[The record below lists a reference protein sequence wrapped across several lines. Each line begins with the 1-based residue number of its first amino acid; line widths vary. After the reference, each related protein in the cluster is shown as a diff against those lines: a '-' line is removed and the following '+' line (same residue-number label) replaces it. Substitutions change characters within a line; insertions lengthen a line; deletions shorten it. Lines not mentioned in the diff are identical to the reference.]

1 LSLMKLATAL
11 LINKRYKLITELGRG
26 GFAEVWLAEDLELDN
41 RQVALKFFASERGLD
56 SGGIELFK
64 KEFTRTTELR
74 HPNLLISN
82 HYGVVE
88 NEHIPFLEMLY
99 CSGGSLSSKIQSGA
113 EFTEKEIASILK
125 DVGSGLSYLHKQG
138 VIHRD
143 LKPDNI
149 LVSDTGQYL
158 ISDFG
163 ISLRLLSTLTKA
175 TQRHGGP
182 SSGTTAFMAPEL
194 FRNDPNGSEKS
205 DVFGLGV
212 AIYELCTGILPWRGI
227 GGLALLQ
234 GAESPTLQGHYSE
247 QFEILVHRC
256 LEVDPHKRPTAYELE
271 MAAITFLKDG
281 TWSTAKSDHRVTH
294 QPERKNESVGR
305 KTEIFIKENVG
316 HEDRQEE
323 RIVLMKKNQNVKK
336 WVAGILGSIFILVVT
351 FYFIGVY
358 IPFAK
363 ESSGTQLEPLD
374 SATIPVDST
383 AVEVDLTADNTT
395 ENIVTNNAN
404 KVDDDK
410 NQKIRRALA
419 EGISAWGAMEYD
431 KAFPLLKYTADQ
443 GNKESYYYLANMY
456 LNGDGT
462 PENLR
467 EALRLYRECA
477 NMGNARCQRTLGWFY
492 QDGRILPKNLSE
504 ASKWYRK
511 AAEQGDSESQYELAL
526 MYLGG
531 RGVKQDSSEAAK
543 WFIKRAEQGDADDLV
558 NLGMRYYRGDGV
570 RKNQFEAVKWFR
582 KAAEQGSQQGQHN
595 LGVAYDQG
603 IGVTQNYNEAVK
615 WYRKAGEQGRDDSQ
629 YLLGTMYENGKG
641 VGKDVTQA
649 VAWYKKAAVQG
660 NKLAKEALS
669 RLLPNES
676 TLASYR
682 EVTGKVKN
690 ASDDDSPLPGVN
702 VVLKGTTTGTV
713 TDSEGNFKITVPPSG
728 GTLIFSF
735 IGLATVETAIGN
747 DNIVNASLSASR
759 RR

>member
-1 LSLMKLATAL
+1 MKLATAL

-88 NEHIPFLEMLY
+88 NEHIPFLEMPY

-271 MAAITFLKDG
+271 MTAITFLKDG

-294 QPERKNESVGR
+294 QPEKKNENVER
-305 KTEIFIKENVG
+305 KTEIFIKENVE
-316 HEDRQEE
+316 HEAPQEE
-323 RIVLMKKNQNVKK
+323 QKVLMKKSHSVKK
-336 WVAGILGSIFILVVT
+336 WVAGIVGSIIILFVT
-351 FYFIGVY
+351 LYLIGAF
-358 IPFAK
+358 IPFADVP
-363 ESSGTQLEPLD
+363 SGTQLEPID
-374 SATIPVDST
+374 STTIPLDST
-383 AVEVDLTADNTT
+383 AVGVDLTADNTT
-395 ENIVTNNAN
+395 ETIVTNNTN
-404 KVDDDK
+404 RVDEDR
-410 NQKIRRALA
+410 NQKVSRALA

-431 KAFPLLKYTADQ
+431 KAFPLLKYTAVQ
-443 GNKESYYYLANMY
+443 GNKESYYYLADMY
-456 LNGDGT
+456 LDGHGT
-462 PENLR
+462 PENFS
-467 EALRLYRECA
+467 EAVRLFRECA
-477 NMGNARCQRTLGWFY
+477 NMGNARCQNMLGFFY
-492 QDGRILPKNLSE
+492 EDGRILSKNLIE
-504 ASKWYRK
+504 AAKWHRK
-511 AAEQGDSESQYELAL
+511 AAEQGNRKSQYDLAL
-526 MYLGG
+526 MYLDGK
-531 RGVKQDSSEAAK
+531 GVKQDSTEAAK
-543 WFIKRAEQGDADDLV
+543 WFVKSAEQGDADDLV

-603 IGVTQNYNEAVK
+603 IGVTQNYKEAVK
-615 WYRKAGEQGRDDSQ
+615 WYRKAGEQGHDGSQ

-641 VGKDVTQA
+641 VAKDVSQA
-649 VAWYKKAAVQG
+649 VTWYKLAAVQG
-660 NKLAKEALS
+660 NKLAKEALP
-669 RLLPNES
+669 RLANES
-676 TLASYR
+676 TLADYLASYR
-682 EVTGKVKN
+682 EVSGRVKD
-690 ASDDDSPLPGVN
+690 ASDDSPLPGVN

-713 TDSEGNFKITVPPSG
+713 TDSEGNFKISVPASG